1 MMSTQDEI
9 LAILL
14 EQDSQPISG
23 QALAEQLG
31 LSRTAVWKAVEGLRQ
46 QGYQIASLSKKGYLL
61 ERVSHALDAQQIKRD
76 LDAPFESLQVAIYDS
91 VTSTNDLA
99 KQFAI
104 QAPCNANS
112 ISSYSL
118 VPICSFSR

>member
-23 QALAEQLG
+23 QALADQLG

-46 QGYQIASLSKKGYLL
+46 QGYQIASLSKRGYLL
-61 ERVSHALDAQQIKRD
+61 ERVSHALMHLLNRCKS
-76 LDAPFESLQVAIYDS
+76 PFMTVSLQPM
-91 VTSTNDLA
+91 T
-99 KQFAI
+99 
-104 QAPCNANS
+104 
-112 ISSYSL
+112 
-118 VPICSFSR
+118 

>member
-9 LAILL
+9 LAVLL
-14 EQDSQPISG
+14 EQNGQPISG
-23 QALAEQLG
+23 QTLADQLG

-61 ERVSHALDAQQIKRD
+61 EKVSHTLDAQQIKRD
-76 LDAPFESLQVAIYDS
+76 LDAPFELLHVALYDS

-104 QAPCNANS
+104 QSPGQAGLFIA
-112 ISSYSL
+112 
-118 VPICSFSR
+118 RKQTQ